1 MEFSS
6 VGLFL
11 SLAISTVGA
20 GFFLFGR
27 KQARMP
33 QMVGGLVLI
42 IYPYFVGN
50 LWLMAGIAVAVI
62 AGIGIAVRQGV

>member
-1 MEFSS
+1 MELTS

-42 IYPYFVGN
+42 IYPYFVSN
-50 LWLMAGIAVAVI
+50 LWLMAGIAVAVL
-62 AGIGIAVRQGV
+62 AGIGIAVRQGA